1 MKKKLPKYQTEFRR
15 WGRDS
20 FVQKID
26 LKRSRKVN
34 KMTNKWKRNR
44 SKKNN
49 LSLNLSLKKTK
60 TNKTMKIRFKC
71 RKMINISL
79 HMRSDIKW
87 ASNFYK
93 RPKQREKRD
102 QTEQQNNYP
111 ILKIIPSQ
119 LMINQL
125 SQTPKLFSF
134 PNP

>member
-1 MKKKLPKYQTEFRR
+1 MKKKLPKYQIESRR

-49 LSLNLSLKKTK
+49 LSLNPSLKKTK

-71 RKMINISL
+71 RKTINISL
-79 HMRSDIKW
+79 HTRSVIKW
-87 ASNFYK
+87 VSNIYK

-125 SQTPKLFSF
+125 SPTPKPFSF
-134 PNP
+134 PNR